1 MKRKWSKGDPVSLSD
16 LLRITP
22 VANEI
27 MQLSEELEMSYTDVL
42 WIVAQIIDNTEDI
55 KTQPLEDILGV
66 EPGSFDENWDDIGQD
81 MEDEEIDSS
90 MYQVNVQINGSSRF
104 PEIGFKA
111 GVNDKEDIS
120 YFFDMVLEM
129 LDKLE

>member
-27 MQLSEELEMSYTDVL
+27 MQLCEELEMSYTDVL
-42 WIVAQIIDNTEDI
+42 WIVAQIIDNTENLD
-55 KTQPLEDILGV
+55 TQPLEEILGA
-66 EPGSFDENWDDIGQD
+66 EAAFEENWDDIEQD
-81 MEDEEIDSS
+81 IGDEEIDSS
-90 MYQVNVQINGSSRF
+90 SYQVNVQINGSSRF